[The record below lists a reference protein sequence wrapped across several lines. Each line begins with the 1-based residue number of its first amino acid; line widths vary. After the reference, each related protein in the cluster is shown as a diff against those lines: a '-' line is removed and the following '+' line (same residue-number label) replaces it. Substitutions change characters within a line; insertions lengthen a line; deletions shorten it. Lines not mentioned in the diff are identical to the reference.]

1 MQTQSTA
8 LAPSTG
14 LDDVPEPARRRE
26 HRPGRAPSDPKPHV
40 GWLFIAPNLLGVL
53 AFTFIPLIS
62 VILLSF
68 TEWDLVS
75 GFGGIRFVG
84 LGNFLA
90 VLKDPSFWHAM
101 VLTIVYAGVAVPL
114 TLVVGLA
121 LALALNRDVPARGL
135 LRAAFFVPYIVNIV
149 AIGMTWQM
157 LLDPSAGV
165 MNQFLG
171 MFGLEHLPQW
181 FASSRWAL
189 PALILVTVWAQA
201 GYANLIYLSAL
212 QDAPAQLYE
221 AAQIDGAGRWRAF
234 RTITLP
240 ALLPTTIFLLV
251 TLFVGI
257 SQTFGMIALIT
268 NGGPGDSTTT
278 LSFYMYQTSFQF
290 YRFGYAS
297 AVGLVTFI
305 GIFAI
310 MLLMWRAQRGRAL
323 HD

>member
-1 MQTQSTA
+1 METTTTSPEAERATA
-8 LAPSTG
+8 PTPPDVTAP
-14 LDDVPEPARRRE
+14 RRLR
-26 HRPGRAPSDPKPHV
+26 GRAPSDPKPHV

-53 AFTFIPLIS
+53 AFTFIPLVS

-75 GFGGIRFVG
+75 GFGGIDFVG
-84 LGNFLA
+84 LDNFIA
-90 VLKDPSFWHAM
+90 VFKDPAFWRGL

-114 TLVVGLA
+114 TLVVGLI

-157 LLDPSAGV
+157 LLDPSAGLV
-165 MNQFLG
+165 NQFLG
-171 MFGLEHLPQW
+171 TFGLENLPGW
-181 FASSRWAL
+181 FASSRWAM

-221 AAQIDGAGRWRAF
+221 AAQIDGASPWRAF
-234 RTITLP
+234 RTITWP
-240 ALLPTTIFLLV
+240 SLLPTTIFLLV

-297 AVGLVTFI
+297 AVGLVTFF

-310 MLLMWRAQRGRAL
+310 MLIMWRAQRGRAL

>member
-1 MQTQSTA
+1 MQSADTAGGGAGST
-8 LAPSTG
+8 PSPG
-14 LDDVPEPARRRE
+14 ADRASQR
-26 HRPGRAPSDPKPHV
+26 RPGKAPSDPKPYV
-40 GWLFIAPNLLGVL
+40 GWLFIAPNVIGVL

-62 VILLSF
+62 VVLLSF
-68 TEWDLVS
+68 THWNLIS
-75 GFGGIRFVG
+75 GFQGIDFVG
-84 LGNFLA
+84 IDNFIA
-90 VLKDPSFWHAM
+90 VMEDPTFWRSF
-101 VLTIVYAGVAVPL
+101 LITIIYAGVAVPL

-121 LALALNRDVPARGL
+121 LAMALNRDIPARGL

-165 MNQFLG
+165 INQFLAY
-171 MFGLEHLPQW
+171 FGLEHLPQW
-181 FASSRWAL
+181 FASSNWAL
-189 PALILVTVWAQA
+189 PALILVTIWSQA

-212 QDAPAQLYE
+212 QDTPTQLYE
-221 AAQIDGAGRWRAF
+221 AARIDGAGRWDAF
-234 RTITLP
+234 RAITWP
-240 ALLPTTIFLLV
+240 SLLPITAFLTV

-268 NGGPGDSTTT
+268 NGGPGNSTTT

-297 AVGLVTFI
+297 AVGLVTFF

-310 MLLMWRAQRGRAL
+310 MLIMWRAQRGRAL
-323 HD
+323 ND